1 VMKKFKHNKKRNT
14 AFLYESLVLE
24 LTKAILTNERDKQFT
39 IKSMIRENFHKNT
52 TLFKDLSTYNAL
64 VETKGV
70 DKEFASKILN
80 EAKNQKK
87 QIDKKQLFNEQNKLI
102 QQINT
107 NFSKNFFSNFV
118 PNYKHLA
125 SVFQIFNTEMPIKSK
140 VLLENELIDLM
151 SEENKTADML
161 PIDTLTYK
169 IFIDKFN
176 KKYGDA
182 LLEEQ
187 KALLENYIISFKD
200 NGLELKCYLNEE
212 IGRLKSEVYSIQ
224 TNKKEDTIFVK
235 KLDEVLAVLNSF
247 SESLPDESMI
257 TKIISTQSLVKEMK
271 EDVN

>member
-1 VMKKFKHNKKRNT
+1 MMKKFKHNKKRNT

-24 LTKAILTNERDKQFT
+24 LTKAILANEKDKQSV
-39 IKSMIRENFHKNT
+39 IKNMIRENFHKST
-52 TLFKDLSTYNAL
+52 ALFRDLSTYNAL

-80 EAKNQKK
+80 EAKHQKK

-125 SVFQIFNTEMPIKSK
+125 SVFQIFNAEMPIKSK
-140 VLLENELIDLM
+140 VILENELIDLM
-151 SEENKTADML
+151 SEENKTAEML

-176 KKYGDA
+176 KKYGES

-187 KALLENYIISFKD
+187 KTLLENYITSFKD

-212 IGRLKSEVYSIQ
+212 IGRLKNEVCSIQ
-224 TNKKEDTIFVK
+224 TSKKNDTIFVK
-235 KLDEVLAVLNSF
+235 KLDEVLKVLNSF